1 MNTSHEH
8 QHDHDHDHE
17 QPYELNELWRQ
28 YLTTGDVPKDAGRP
42 WFMSRALR
50 PLVRRLPANPRCRL
64 CDYPFK
70 GAGGLVARSLLG
82 IERSTLNPLI
92 CNICEIAIRE
102 YKGGA
107 ELELS
112 LLFADVRGS
121 TSIAEKLS
129 PAEFSRVIDRFYTA
143 ASQVLFEKYGLLEK
157 LIGDEVAGF
166 FVPGIAGREHAQ
178 VAIKAGEAILRAT
191 GHGDRE
197 GPWIPVGVGVHTGVA
212 YVGAVGSGGGVPD
225 ITVLGDAVN
234 TAARIASQAGA
245 GELLFSEASR
255 AAAGL
260 DSTGLEARHLAL
272 KGKSEVTDVWVK
284 KVQAHV

>member
-1 MNTSHEH
+1 MKKRMASTDEH
-8 QHDHDHDHE
+8 HHDHDHE
-17 QPYELNELWRQ
+17 QPYELNDLWHA
-28 YLTTGDVPKDAGRP
+28 YLTTGDVPKEAGRP
-42 WFMSRALR
+42 WFMLRSLR
-50 PLVRRLPANPRCRL
+50 PLVRRLPSNPRCRL

-70 GAGGLVARSLLG
+70 GAGGFVARSMLG

-92 CNICEIAIRE
+92 CNICEFAIRE

-129 PAEFSRVIDRFYTA
+129 PAQFSRIIDRFYTA

-166 FVPGIAGREHAQ
+166 FVPGIAGKDHAR
-178 VAIKAGEAILRAT
+178 VAIEAGEAILRET
-191 GHGDRE
+191 GHGE
-197 GPWIPVGVGVHTGVA
+197 ANGPWIPVGVGVHTGVA

-234 TAARIASQAGA
+234 VAARIASQAGA

-255 AAAGL
+255 AAARL
-260 DSTGLEARHLAL
+260 DSTGLEARHLSL
-272 KGKSEVTDVWVK
+272 KGKSEATDVWVK
-284 KVQAHV
+284 KVR